1 MASAESVEGVGGAQ
15 VASATSGRVVNPG
28 GGFLERRAGER
39 RSVRAPVHVGKPGMP
54 SPEGMR
60 PGARS
65 LVAAEAVAALGVRR
79 PNSEVVR
86 AAAAFL
92 VAVAVLA
99 TAGSMGRVEPV
110 LEAAAATVVESIG
123 ESR

>member
-1 MASAESVEGVGGAQ
+1 V
-15 VASATSGRVVNPG
+15 
-28 GGFLERRAGER
+28 
-39 RSVRAPVHVGKPGMP
+39 
-54 SPEGMR
+54 R

-86 AAAAFL
+86 AATASL